1 MCVIKLNGIL
11 AVSNGV
17 NLSGAEGISGSNTL
31 CQYKLLRSKYLPIF
45 VVITDFICDD
55 TPSEIIAAI
64 DSGKFDFQPLRTFKG
79 RDVVP
84 ELRKSLVDK
93 IKQEEAMKRFEEKVA
108 LIGLTA
114 EELQQLKTV
123 DWYHD
128 YTDDGS
134 VWRAAEARHKKVKAS
149 VGEWKYSEY
158 RNAVL
163 DR

>member
-1 MCVIKLNGIL
+1 MIKLNGIL

-17 NLSGAEGISGSNTL
+17 NMIDVEGIMGVNTI
-31 CQYKLLRSKYLPIF
+31 CRYKLIRDKYLPIF

-55 TPSEIIAAI
+55 TPGEIIAAI
-64 DSGKFDFQPLRTFKG
+64 DSGKFDFKPLRTFKG
-79 RDVVP
+79 YDAIP
-84 ELRKSLVDK
+84 ELRKNLIDK
-93 IKQEEAMKRFEEKVA
+93 IKQEEAKKRFGERVA
-108 LIGLTA
+108 LIGLSA

-128 YTDDGS
+128 YTDDGA
-134 VWRAAEARHKKVKAS
+134 VWRNAEARHKKVKAS

>member
-1 MCVIKLNGIL
+1 MIKLNGIL

-17 NLSGAEGISGSNTL
+17 NMIDVEGIMGTNTI
-31 CQYKLLRSKYLPIF
+31 CRYKLIRDKYLPVF

-64 DSGKFDFQPLRTFKG
+64 DSGKFDLKPLRTFKG
-79 RDVVP
+79 RDVIP

-93 IKQEEAMKRFEEKVA
+93 IKHEEAKKRFDKRVT
-108 LIGLTA
+108 LIGLSA

-134 VWRAAEARHKKVKAS
+134 VWRAAEARHKEVKSS

-158 RNAVL
+158 QNAVL